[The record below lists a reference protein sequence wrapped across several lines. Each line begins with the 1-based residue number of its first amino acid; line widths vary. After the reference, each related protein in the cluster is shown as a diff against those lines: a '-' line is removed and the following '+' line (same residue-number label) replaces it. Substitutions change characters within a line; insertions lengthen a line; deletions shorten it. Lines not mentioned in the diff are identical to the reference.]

1 MNKYFLSL
9 MSILILFQSFKVAD
23 EIFFNKTSSKKS
35 YIIIAEEE
43 EIEDKSASE
52 ETAEQ
57 KFKNLDLSALLK
69 NASLENG
76 KKIAKQC
83 SACHS
88 LDNSMK
94 IKIGPPLWNIVGRKS
109 ASISDFKYSK
119 ALIDYKK
126 DWSEE
131 ELFYF
136 FQNPKEYIKGTKMI
150 YKGLKKESDRVDLI
164 SYLKSL
170 N

>member
-1 MNKYFLSL
+1 MIIESDIEEVVIEEETVVEKKELNFDQ
-9 MSILILFQSFKVAD
+9 LFQ
-23 EIFFNKTSSKKS
+23 
-35 YIIIAEEE
+35 
-43 EIEDKSASE
+43 
-52 ETAEQ
+52 
-57 KFKNLDLSALLK
+57 

-83 SACHS
+83 TACHS
-88 LDNSMK
+88 VDSSLK
-94 IKIGPPLWNIVGRKS
+94 IKVGPPLWGVVGRKS

-119 ALIDYKK
+119 ALMAYEK
-126 DWSEE
+126 DWSTE

-136 FQNPKEYIKGTKMI
+136 FENPKEYIKGTKMI

>member
-1 MNKYFLSL
+1 MK
-9 MSILILFQSFKVAD
+9 
-23 EIFFNKTSSKKS
+23 FFHKESPKRS
-35 YIIIAEEE
+35 YVVIAEEE
-43 EIEDKSASE
+43 TEDEIIDVSTEQVLEDI
-52 ETAEQ
+52 
-57 KFKNLDLSALLK
+57 DLSALLQ

-88 LDNSMK
+88 FDNSMK
-94 IKIGPPLWNIVGRKS
+94 IKVGPPLWNIVGREV

-119 ALIDYKK
+119 ALSDYKK
-126 DWSEE
+126 IGQ
-131 ELFYF
+131 LMNFYF
-136 FQNPKEYIKGTKMI
+136 FENPKEYIKGTKMI
-150 YKGLKKESDRVDLI
+150 YKGLKKESDRADLI

>member
-23 EIFFNKTSSKKS
+23 EIFSLKENSKRS
-35 YIIIAEEE
+35 YVIISDDQDESEKV
-43 EIEDKSASE
+43 DKVSTE
-52 ETAEQ
+52 ETKKDVDINTLFET
-57 KFKNLDLSALLK
+57 
-69 NASLENG
+69 ASLENG

-88 LDNSMK
+88 FDNSMK
-94 IKIGPPLWNIVGRKS
+94 IKVGPPLWNIVGRES

-119 ALIDYKK
+119 ALSDYKK
-126 DWSEE
+126 SWSIE

-136 FQNPKEYIKGTKMI
+136 FENPKEYIKGTKMI

-170 N
+170 K